1 MRKLFLS
8 IFLFVVTSFLSAG
21 TVVEEIVARVGN
33 EIITKRELDEQ
44 YERLREELARRM
56 KGEELEKRFAEQKG
70 VLLEMMVNQKLLEQR
85 AKEMDI
91 SVDEEVD
98 AAIKRLREENNIPD
112 DAALEKA
119 LRSEGSS
126 MAELRSDFR
135 KRIIQQK
142 VLWNYVQ
149 GKVNITEEEIKN
161 YYEKNK
167 GTIMSETITKVKR
180 YSIAEAQTP
189 KETLQAEAQ
198 TVLTDLR
205 AGKELKQGDYPHLI
219 VSEEE
224 TELSASELDPKF
236 VQILDATAVGSFTDP
251 LEGANSFMILKVID
265 RKPPKQI
272 PLEEAR
278 GRIYNILLEERAEKY
293 QKTFLE
299 DLRKQNYVVINQ
311 PS

>member
-1 MRKLFLS
+1 M
-8 IFLFVVTSFLSAG
+8 
-21 TVVEEIVARVGN
+21 
-33 EIITKRELDEQ
+33 
-44 YERLREELARRM
+44 
-56 KGEELEKRFAEQKG
+56 
-70 VLLEMMVNQKLLEQR
+70 LLEMMVNQKLLEQR

-112 DAALEKA
+112 DATLEAA

-126 MAELRSDFR
+126 MAELRTDFHR
-135 KRIIQQK
+135 RIIQQK

-167 GTIMSETITKVKR
+167 SSIMSEAITKVKR
-180 YSIAEAQTP
+180 YTVAGAEIP
-189 KETLQAEAQ
+189 KETLRTEAE
-198 TVLTDLR
+198 TVQKDLQ
-205 AGKELKQGDYPHLI
+205 AGKELNQGDYPHLI
-219 VSEEE
+219 VSQEE

-236 VQILDATAVGSFTDP
+236 VKILDATEVGSFTDP
-251 LEGANSFMILKVID
+251 LELGNSFLILKILE